1 MVAPLNPAQS
11 LQKIQSQRLW
21 RGRNGSIRRWI
32 LMRQVRIARAAGVA
46 NVDAS
51 STKAKRR
58 DGAEEAIFTIPFVIP
73 TLQRIT
79 FNNQ

>member
-1 MVAPLNPAQS
+1 
-11 LQKIQSQRLW
+11 
-21 RGRNGSIRRWI
+21 
-32 LMRQVRIARAAGVA
+32 MRQVRMCQAAGVA

-51 STKAKRR
+51 NSKAKRR
-58 DGAEEAIFTIPFVIP
+58 DGAEEAIFTIPFVMP

>member
-1 MVAPLNPAQS
+1 
-11 LQKIQSQRLW
+11 
-21 RGRNGSIRRWI
+21 
-32 LMRQVRIARAAGVA
+32 MRQVRMCRAAGVA

-51 STKAKRR
+51 SSKAKRR